1 MDSERVLDGLNPE
14 QRRAA
19 ELVRGP
25 VCILAGAGTGKTTT
39 ITRRIANQVATG
51 AFEPGKIL
59 AVTFTDKAAG
69 EMRSRLRA
77 LGADGVQARTFHSA
91 ALAQLRY
98 FAPAAV
104 GRILPS
110 KALTL
115 RHIANSLPMPYKFR
129 PAGALAT
136 EIEWARNRRIPPAD
150 YRASLS
156 DREPPIPADLMLRV
170 YERYEAVKQAQG
182 LIDFEDLLELAIRL
196 YDERPDAAQAFR
208 ERYLAFTV
216 DEYQDVNLLQQTLL
230 ERWLGD
236 RDELCAVGDD
246 NQAIYG
252 FTGASPSYLLA
263 LPERF
268 PGAAVVRLEQNYR
281 STPQVLELANRLA
294 PKLRTELPAGPEPVV
309 WPVVSIEV
317 EAAFVVERI
326 RAAACPLEEVAI
338 LCRTNARLADFEQA
352 LHEAGIPF
360 QGAALLGRE
369 AARFLLRRL
378 REEEGAV
385 GTARI
390 ERGGG
395 LGPAPLRANV
405 DEQVRSLALQQGW
418 LETPP
423 DGLGEREQIRQ
434 DDLTRLVRLAESL
447 APRTVSDFRAELE
460 QRFGDSGAERRGV
473 HLLTYHAAKGLEFEV
488 VFLPRLEERELPA
501 KQAKTDAQ
509 VAEERRLL
517 YVGITRAKRELVVTW
532 VKKPSRF
539 LEELGVT
546 GVRSEPPP
554 GFDALKAWRLARA
567 REDDVPAYLVFHNTT
582 LEEIAARRPRS
593 LDELA
598 AVPGVGPAKLERYGD
613 GVLAALASL

>member
-1 MDSERVLDGLNPE
+1 MDSERILDGLNPE

-51 AFEPGKIL
+51 AFEPGQIL

-69 EMRSRLRA
+69 EMRNRLRA

-98 FAPAAV
+98 FSPSAV

-115 RHIANSLPMPYKFR
+115 RNIANSLPMPYKFR
-129 PAGALAT
+129 PAGDLAT
-136 EIEWARNRRIPPAD
+136 EIEWARNRRIPPAR
-150 YRASLS
+150 YRASLG
-156 DREPPIPADLMLRV
+156 DHDPPIPSDLMLRV
-170 YERYEAVKQAQG
+170 YERYEGVKQAQG
-182 LIDFEDLLELAIRL
+182 LTDFEDLLELTIRL
-196 YDERPDAAQAFR
+196 YDEGADAAQAFR

-236 RDELCAVGDD
+236 RNELCAVGDD

-263 LPERF
+263 LPDRF

-294 PKLRTELPAGPEPVV
+294 PKLRTELPPGPEPVV
-309 WPVVSIEV
+309 RPVVSIEV

-326 RAAACPLEEVAI
+326 RAAAWPLEEIAI

-360 QGAALLGRE
+360 QGASLLGRE

-378 REEEGAV
+378 REDEGPV
-385 GTARI
+385 
-390 ERGGG
+390 
-395 LGPAPLRANV
+395 N
-405 DEQVRSLALQQGW
+405 EQVRSLALQQGW
-418 LETPP
+418 TETPE

-447 APRTVSDFRAELE
+447 APRTVADLKAELE
-460 QRFGDSGAERRGV
+460 GRFGDSGAERRGV

-501 KQAKTDAQ
+501 KQAKTEAQ
-509 VAEERRLL
+509 IVEERRLL

-567 REDDVPAYLVFHNTT
+567 REDEVPAYLVFHNTT

-613 GVLAALASL
+613 GVLAALAKL